1 MKIKFLLAALWLAA
15 GQAYAQFSGQISYEI
30 IRKIDPSSLRML
42 INGEP
47 VKPGD
52 PNFPTDIPDSRTYG
66 QKSLFSGNYVKEVL
80 DNQNTIVQRVS
91 RDGGPPRTANLGRPF
106 NEYKC
111 VDLAGQKSITFLT
124 IGEGTEAKTYQ
135 SESPIQRIS
144 GWQFSDQTKKIAG
157 YQCKKATITFNN
169 EPYAIWFTEELPATY
184 SPVHELTPEKGVVLL
199 IEGSREQFKASKVQP
214 RAVNAKEVEPR
225 TDVEQVSREELTDL
239 REKAMADFR
248 QQRMM
253 PGDGGR

>member
-1 MKIKFLLAALWLAA
+1 MKIKILFALCWLAT
-15 GQAYAQFSGQISYEI
+15 GQAYAQFSGQISYEVV
-30 IRKIDPSSLRML
+30 RKIDPSQLRMI

-52 PNFPTDIPDSRTYG
+52 PNFPTDIPDSRTFG
-66 QKSLFSGNYVKEVL
+66 QKSIFSGNYVKEIM
-80 DNQNTIVQRVS
+80 DNQNMMVS
-91 RDGGPPRTANLGRPF
+91 RVTADGGPSKTTNLGRPF
-106 NEYKC
+106 DEYKC

-124 IGEGTEAKTYQ
+124 IGKGPDAKTYK

-144 GWQFSDQTKKIAG
+144 SWQLSDQTKKIAG
-157 YQCKKATITFNN
+157 YLCKKAIVTFKN
-169 EPYAIWFTEELPATY
+169 EPYAVWYTEDLQATY

-199 IEGSREQFKASKVQP
+199 IEGSREQYKASKVQP
-214 RAVNAKEVEPR
+214 GAVNARDVEP
-225 TDVEQVSREELTDL
+225 QPGAQQISKEELTDI

-248 QQRMM
+248 QQKMM